1 MKYLMSAI
9 GRKQVMALTGLIW
22 SGFVLTHMAANML
35 IIFSPEAYNKYSHAL
50 ISNPL
55 IYIAEAALVFT
66 ILGHIVNGIWLAIE
80 NRKAKAQKNSMSP
93 SGEKAPRIQSKWMV
107 YHGTLIAVFI
117 VYHLITFKYGTY
129 YSITYPVVG
138 EVRDLHRLVIEVFQ
152 SPAYVAFYLVC
163 MVAVGLH
170 LSHGFYSSFATL
182 GLYHPRYSPMLSKFG
197 YVYGVIIAA
206 GFIVQPLYV
215 FFLAGR

>member
-1 MKYLMSAI
+1 VKYLMSAI

-55 IYIAEAALVFT
+55 IYIAEAALAMT
-66 ILGHIVNGIWLAIE
+66 ILGHIVNGIWLTID
-80 NRKAKAQKNSMSP
+80 NRKAKAQKSSMSP
-93 SGEKAPRIQSKWMV
+93 SGGKAPRFQSKWMV

-117 VYHLITFKYGTY
+117 IYHLITFKYGTY
-129 YSITYPVVG
+129 YSITYPVGG
-138 EVRDLHRLVIEVFQ
+138 EMRDLHRLVIEVFQ

-182 GLYHPRYSPMLSKFG
+182 GLYHPRYSPLLSKFG
-197 YVYGVIIAA
+197 YVYGLIIAA

-215 FFLAGR
+215 FFLAGK

>member
-1 MKYLMSAI
+1 MSAI
-9 GRKQVMALTGLIW
+9 GRKQVMALTGLVW
-22 SGFVLTHMAANML
+22 SGFVLTHMAANLL
-35 IIFSPEAYNKYSHAL
+35 IIFSTEAYNKYSHAL
-50 ISNPL
+50 VTNPA
-55 IYIAEAALVFT
+55 IYLAEAALVFT
-66 ILGHIVNGIWLAIE
+66 ILGHIVNGIWLTFE
-80 NRKAKAQKNSMSP
+80 NRKAKAQKNAMSP
-93 SGEKAPRIQSKWMV
+93 SGEKAPRFQSKWMV
-107 YHGTLIAVFI
+107 YHGTLIAVFL

-129 YSITYPVVG
+129 YSITYANGG
-138 EVRDLHRLVIEVFQ
+138 EMRDIHRLVLEIFQ

-170 LSHGFYSSFATL
+170 LSHGFYSSFASL

-197 YVYGVIIAA
+197 YVYGVIIAL